1 MLDTLGL
8 GVLIQVDGP
17 AGSAEFVEYN
27 PDGLGFSQGLA
38 GEPLSAQD
46 LLGAVVVQRD
56 FYGSY

>member
-1 MLDTLGL
+1 MLDSPGF

-17 AGSAEFVEYN
+17 AGSAGFVEYN

-38 GEPLSAQD
+38 AEPLSAQD
-46 LLGAVVVQRD
+46 LLDAVVGQRD